1 MPEISAIHQEQGK
14 PLVAE
19 KEGCAV
25 SLNMALAEFEAKD
38 IRGYYTEDAFEIFF
52 IYFRR
57 LVTITQHEKSL
68 KDAVHN
74 YGRIPILSAVDR
86 YFNSDVR
93 KNYVFGIKLARA
105 YLKALFHA
113 GILSSR

>member
-1 MPEISAIHQEQGK
+1 MPDISAIHQEQGK

-25 SLNMALAEFEAKD
+25 NLNIALAEFEAKN
-38 IRGYYTEDAFEIFF
+38 IRGFYTEDAFETFY

-68 KDAVHN
+68 KESS
-74 YGRIPILSAVDR
+74 YGRITMLDAVDR
-86 YFNSDVR
+86 YFSSDVR
-93 KNYVFGIKLARA
+93 RNFAFGLKLARA